1 MKFTAHSDCAT
12 EGLEERI
19 DQLDETAGKDVHVR
33 ECLQRITDKIG
44 CIRNALTRSRATSE
58 EFEALKDLEDEI
70 TDLQGEMIR
79 LIVTEMHDDNYIAF
93 YVGLRYGQLLE
104 RRKHKSQGDGRRH
117 E

>member
-19 DQLDETAGKDVHVR
+19 DQYDNIVDKDVHVR
-33 ECLQRITDKIG
+33 ECLQRIKDNIG
-44 CIRNALTRSRATSE
+44 CIRNALTKYCATPE

-70 TDLQGEMIR
+70 TELQSEIIR
-79 LIVTEMHDDNYIAF
+79 LIVTGMHDDNYIAF
-93 YVGLRYGQLLE
+93 LVGLRYGQIRE
-104 RRKHKSQGDGRRH
+104 RRRQKSHGNDRRH